1 MFLKIIGESAGADPF
16 VAHYPEIVASD
27 GAVGEMETG
36 ISAVHPDT
44 AKSSSLQSHLSIA
57 SPILWMMVGT
67 PDREVNRRGAL
78 TLPIPKKFIQIRR
91 GEGVHCA
98 WSDCA
103 FDV

>member
-1 MFLKIIGESAGADPF
+1 MFFKIIGERAGANPF

-27 GAVGEMETG
+27 GAVGKMEAG

-44 AKSSSLQSHLSIA
+44 AKSSSLQRHISITP
-57 SPILWMMVGT
+57 PILWMMVET
-67 PDREVNRRGAL
+67 LDRKTNRGRTL
-78 TLPIPKKFIQIRR
+78 PLPIPEKFIKIRR
-91 GEGVHCA
+91 DEAVHCA

>member
-1 MFLKIIGESAGADPF
+1 MFFKIVCERAGANPF

-27 GAVGEMETG
+27 GAVGQMEAG

-44 AKSSSLQSHLSIA
+44 AKSSSIQRHISIT
-57 SPILWMMVGT
+57 SPILRMMVGT
-67 PDREVNRRGAL
+67 LDRKMNRGRTL
-78 TLPIPKKFIQIRR
+78 PLPIPEKFIQIRR
-91 GEGVHCA
+91 DEAVDSA